1 MGRIHKVKSLLITG
15 IYPPDIGGPATF
27 IDNFADYLYRN
38 SNEVAIVT
46 LSDEL
51 RQQNEASNRNVYR
64 IKRDCFILLRML
76 KTVVLLRKLI
86 KESDYVLANG
96 LYFETVLANF
106 GIRKTIVAK
115 IVGDPVWERFKNNSE
130 SESTIEQFQNSKMP
144 PRYFLLRKLYNE
156 IFKQFRELITP
167 GWELAAIIENWDS
180 KLSVRVIPNG
190 VRCIEPKES
199 DFSYDVIVLTRL
211 VKWKNI
217 DLLIEACAKANLS
230 LAIGGDGP
238 ERRTLEIVAINSGAE
253 VEFLGPILPANTG
266 RFLESGLIFC
276 QISSYEGL
284 SYSLLEAMMAGK
296 RIVVSQIKANTDVTS
311 SRTARIVDPND
322 KRQLVGAL
330 KELSIMNEQNSLMSM
345 SAHAH
350 AKKFYCGDKQMN
362 QYLLDTECAKSQV

>member
-1 MGRIHKVKSLLITG
+1 MKILLITG

-27 IDNFADYLYRN
+27 INNFAGYLYRN
-38 SNEVAIVT
+38 SNEVTIVT
-46 LSDEL
+46 LGDDL
-51 RQQNEASNRNVYR
+51 RQQTEESNRKVYV
-64 IKRDCFILLRML
+64 IQRDCFILLRIL

-86 KESDYVLANG
+86 KESDYTLANG

-106 GIRKTIVAK
+106 GIRKPIVAK
-115 IVGDPVWERFKNNSE
+115 IVGDPVWERFKNNSK
-130 SESTIEQFQNSKMP
+130 SESTIEQFQNSRMLL
-144 PRYFLLRKLYNE
+144 RYFLLRNLYNKV
-156 IFKQFRELITP
+156 FRQFRELVTP

-190 VRCIEPKES
+190 VTCIEPKES

-238 ERRTLEIVAINSGAE
+238 ERRSLEIVAIDSGAQ

-296 RIVVSQIKANTDVTS
+296 RIVVSHIKANTDVTS
-311 SRTARIVDPND
+311 SLTARIVDAND
-322 KRQLVGAL
+322 QRQLVSAL
-330 KELSIMNEQNSLMSM
+330 EELSKMNEQNSLMSM

-350 AKKFYCGDKQMN
+350 AKKFYCGDKQMS
-362 QYLLDTECAKSQV
+362 QYLLDTERAKSQT